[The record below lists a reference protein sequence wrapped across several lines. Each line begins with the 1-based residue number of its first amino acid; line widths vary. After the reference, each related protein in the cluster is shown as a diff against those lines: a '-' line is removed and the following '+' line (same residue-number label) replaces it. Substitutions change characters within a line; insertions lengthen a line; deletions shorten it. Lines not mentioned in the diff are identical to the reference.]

1 MKLDFGKPEEGFF
14 IEEVGNNEVD
24 AFNKLN
30 KLSEKFLSTRYN
42 AEQSVS
48 ELSER
53 VYHIGVMNKDNESI
67 SIKLSDC
74 LERLKGI
81 FESYDIN
88 MVSQG
93 IAGIAL
99 LEGYDIKC
107 LIEMKMYRELTSI
120 VRHIS
125 LDTRT
130 INYMIESL
138 PDLNQD
144 RVWGENG
151 LQDLMRYVQSLRI
164 VSSEDNNIDY
174 YKHMDLEY
182 YLGTLDYFISGE
194 DTSLQI

>member
-42 AEQSVS
+42 AEKSVS

-81 FESYDIN
+81 FESYDVI
-88 MVSQG
+88 
-93 IAGIAL
+93 
-99 LEGYDIKC
+99 
-107 LIEMKMYRELTSI
+107 
-120 VRHIS
+120 
-125 LDTRT
+125 
-130 INYMIESL
+130 
-138 PDLNQD
+138 
-144 RVWGENG
+144 W
-151 LQDLMRYVQSLRI
+151 
-164 VSSEDNNIDY
+164 
-174 YKHMDLEY
+174 
-182 YLGTLDYFISGE
+182 
-194 DTSLQI
+194 

>member
-14 IEEVGNNEVD
+14 IEEVGSNEIDTV
-24 AFNKLN
+24 NKLN

-81 FESYDIN
+81 FESYDVN

-93 IAGIAL
+93 IAGISL

-107 LIEMKMYRELTSI
+107 LIDMKMYRELTSI
-120 VRHIS
+120 VRHINI
-125 LDTRT
+125 DTRT
-130 INYMIESL
+130 LSFMIESL
-138 PDLNQD
+138 PNLKK
-144 RVWGENG
+144 RKSMG
-151 LQDLMRYVQSLRI
+151 
-164 VSSEDNNIDY
+164 
-174 YKHMDLEY
+174 
-182 YLGTLDYFISGE
+182 
-194 DTSLQI
+194 